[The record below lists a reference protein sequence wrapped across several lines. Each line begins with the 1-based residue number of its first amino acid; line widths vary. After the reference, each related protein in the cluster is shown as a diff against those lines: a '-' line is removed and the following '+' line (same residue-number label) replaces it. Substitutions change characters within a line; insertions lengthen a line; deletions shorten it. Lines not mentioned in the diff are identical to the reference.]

1 MKKRTRNLLLA
12 FAVLLL
18 AGILAALNF
27 YGTFYYNN
35 VADLEKQPVIQIPR
49 SYDYDQMIAAV
60 LQSGAIDNEKTFLR
74 TARFMKLKDQFRPG
88 QYRFRKGMGNKA
100 LVRSLQK
107 GWQTPVRLVIPGYF
121 RSLDRFAD
129 FLGEQLEAS
138 ADDFNLALHDGRKAA
153 AYGFQPET
161 FIGMFIPNTYEVWWT
176 VTPDEFLERMHQEYL
191 KFWTPERDAKAAA
204 IGLTRQ
210 EVSTLASI
218 VIEESKYEPELPRI
232 AGVYMNRLNRG
243 MPLQADPTVIFAV
256 GDPSLKRVLNKHLE
270 TESPYNTYKY
280 TGLPPGPITMPPVV
294 AIDAVLNYEH
304 HDYLYFCAKDS
315 FDGQHVFAKTLSA
328 HNENARRYQRAL
340 SAEMRAKAGQGSPRT
355 SL

>member
-1 MKKRTRNLLLA
+1 MKKSTRNLLLT
-12 FAVLLL
+12 FVVLLL

-27 YGTFYYNN
+27 YGTFYYDN

-138 ADDFNLALHDGRKAA
+138 AEDFNQALHDSQKAA
-153 AYGFQPET
+153 QYGFTPET

-176 VTPDEFLERMHQEYL
+176 VTPDEFIGHL
-191 KFWTPERDAKAAA
+191 KKLPEVFYVFDENYKWAYAFTNK
-204 IGLTRQ
+204 
-210 EVSTLASI
+210 
-218 VIEESKYEPELPRI
+218 
-232 AGVYMNRLNRG
+232 
-243 MPLQADPTVIFAV
+243 TVD
-256 GDPSLKRVLNKHLE
+256 GKRFCIKTENK
-270 TESPYNTYKY
+270 
-280 TGLPPGPITMPPVV
+280 
-294 AIDAVLNYEH
+294 D
-304 HDYLYFCAKDS
+304 
-315 FDGQHVFAKTLSA
+315 
-328 HNENARRYQRAL
+328 
-340 SAEMRAKAGQGSPRT
+340 
-355 SL
+355 